1 MDARPEL
8 GAPALMALGRAVL
21 RATDDDGNNTAA
33 APGAGAGEGGGGG
46 GGGTSEG
53 AVATT
58 AMRDSLKFT
67 KLVLGILQKLA
78 APIRA
83 LPAGG
88 GSGGGGRGELLDTLQ
103 AALERCTTFLAKP
116 ALAQVKRLRT

>member
-33 APGAGAGEGGGGG
+33 APGAGEGGGGG
-46 GGGTSEG
+46 GSGTSEG

-88 GSGGGGRGELLDTLQ
+88 AHGG
-103 AALERCTTFLAKP
+103 A
-116 ALAQVKRLRT
+116 VLR